1 MGKNS
6 KRRITAGGHAGNVQA
21 PTIILQQTRRGGL
34 DVGVYMKAIRSAE
47 VIDYPR
53 KEKLCDLYEDVKLD
67 SHLFSVLRKQKAAVL
82 SAPIQFMRDGKVDEA
97 MQQHIKSPWFL
108 QFLGDLVDHEWE
120 GVGGTLFQF
129 FRDERGWIDYT
140 LVPRKHFDAVR
151 RVILR
156 HQGDITGESW
166 DSFDD
171 LVYIGDPRS
180 IGNLAVAAFWVILK
194 RNNVGDWADFA
205 EIFGR
210 PIREGTYSA
219 WDEEA
224 RRKLVN
230 DLAEMG
236 GAGIM
241 VHPDNTR
248 LNLVQAQNVS
258 GGGDLYEKLG
268 TYCNNE
274 ISKAVTGNTLT
285 TEAGDKGTQ
294 ALGTVQKEGEEDIN
308 FFIKQGIL
316 NILNYEMTET
326 FARLGID
333 TRGGEFF
340 FVPPKSRNTQEK
352 VNILKT
358 LRNEMQL
365 PIEDDYLYEEFG
377 IPKPKDYEAMKEE
390 LRKAHS
396 VPAAL
401 SQGDDDK
408 DEDDEDG
415 QDEDGPAP
423 KPDEDGKDGGDG
435 NQKPEEEK
443 DSGGKPK
450 KKKGNAFDRLAGFFV
465 KALQGSGADLDW

>member
-1 MGKNS
+1 MAKNK
-6 KRRITAGGHAGNVQA
+6 KRRITTGGHVGNVQA

-34 DVGVYMKAIRSAE
+34 DVGVYMSAIRSAE

-82 SAPIQFMRDGKVDEA
+82 STPIQFMRDGKLDEA

-108 QFLGDLVDHEWE
+108 QFLGDLYDHEWE

-129 FRDERGWIDYT
+129 YRDERGWINYT
-140 LVPRKHFDAVR
+140 LIPRKNFDAIN
-151 RVILR
+151 RVILH
-156 HQGDITGESW
+156 HQGDISGESW
-166 DSFDD
+166 DDFDD
-171 LVYIGDPRS
+171 LLYIGKPRQ

-210 PIREGTYSA
+210 PIREGTYNA

-224 RRKLVN
+224 RKKLVN

-236 GAGIM
+236 GAGVL
-241 VHPDNTR
+241 VHPDNTQ
-248 LNLVQAQNVS
+248 LNLIQAQNVS

-308 FFIKQGIL
+308 FFIKQSIL
-316 NILNYEMTET
+316 NILNYEMTDT
-326 FARLGID
+326 FARLGIN
-333 TRGGEFF
+333 TEGGEFF
-340 FVPPKSRNTQEK
+340 FVPPKSKNSQEK
-352 VNILKT
+352 VNVLKT
-358 LRNEMQL
+358 LKNDMML
-365 PIEDDYLYEEFG
+365 PIDDDYLYEEFG

-390 LRKAHS
+390 LKSAHS
-396 VPAAL
+396 VPVSPSA
-401 SQGDDDK
+401 QDGKK
-408 DEDDEDG
+408 DNN
-415 QDEDGPAP
+415 PAP
-423 KPDEDGKDGGDG
+423 DDDGKDSNGQPEPKQDPKKDPDG
-435 NQKPEEEK
+435 K
-443 DSGGKPK
+443 G
-450 KKKGNAFDRLAGFFV
+450 KKKGNAFNRMVGFFV